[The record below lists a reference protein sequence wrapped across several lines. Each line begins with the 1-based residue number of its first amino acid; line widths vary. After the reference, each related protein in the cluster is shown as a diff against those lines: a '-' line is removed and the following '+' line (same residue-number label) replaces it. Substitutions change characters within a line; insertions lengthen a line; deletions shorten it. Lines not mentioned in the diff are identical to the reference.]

1 MSELSKL
8 LQEAF
13 AGLEPYDP
21 TPGRAALEEAI
32 RGFERRDRLL
42 RTLVWG
48 SVALLTALAAFAAW
62 RFVTADDAGVRE
74 LLLHAVL
81 FLFAIQGIGWQKMFL
96 FLSQRALRI
105 EIELKRVQLLLGERS

>member
-21 TPGRAALEEAI
+21 APGRAALEEAI

-42 RTLVWG
+42 RTMVWL
-48 SVALLTALAAFAAW
+48 SVVLLTGLAAFAAW
-62 RFVTADDAGVRE
+62 RFVSAEDPGVRE
-74 LLLHAVL
+74 LLLDAVL

-96 FLSQRALRI
+96 FQSQQALRI
-105 EIELKRVQLLLGERS
+105 ELELKRVQLLLTERP